1 MSAWTDEFYRDE
13 VTSSPDLVVPVDTA
27 AAAARELRSLVGR
40 LRRRFL
46 ELSDNRELTPSQTSL
61 LSRLAKHGPASPG
74 ALAAA
79 ERVRP
84 QSLGATLAVVAE
96 RGLVRRDPD
105 PDDGRRQVISLT
117 DDGRAFVE
125 GRREAGQEWLT
136 TALGERL
143 TADEL
148 ATVTTALAI
157 LDRTLLDP
165 ARTDGVPDDVAPT
178 AGARAVDAPTG
189 EADRA

>member
-1 MSAWTDEFYRDE
+1 MP
-13 VTSSPDLVVPVDTA
+13 SSPDPVAPADRPVDTA
-27 AAAARELRSLVGR
+27 AAAARELRSLVVR

-46 ELSDNRELTPSQTSL
+46 ELSDNQELTPSQTSL

-84 QSLGATLAVVAE
+84 QSLGATLGVVAE

-105 PDDGRRQVISLT
+105 PDDGRRQVISLSA
-117 DDGRAFVE
+117 DGRAFVE

-136 TALGERL
+136 HALRERL
-143 TADEL
+143 TAEEL
-148 ATVTTALAI
+148 ATVTAALSI

-165 ARTDGVPDDVAPT
+165 APSEPAL
-178 AGARAVDAPTG
+178 AG
-189 EADRA
+189 EADRP